1 MAAYSSVGPRVAGI
15 VTCVPKKKFNN
26 IEDTTG
32 FTQNEVKK
40 VVAMAGVRE
49 RRVAGDSICSS
60 DLCAAA
66 AERLLDM
73 LQWERDSVDCLIMVT
88 QTPDYFLPSTACV
101 LHQRLNLSDAC
112 AAFDVGLG
120 CSGYPYGLWLSAMM
134 LAAKGF
140 RRVLLLHGE
149 TPSRFSDK
157 ADRSVSLLFGD
168 AGSATALE
176 RNNEHQGEE
185 WHFLLH
191 TDGNGF
197 KDMIIEGGG
206 FRDRFCKDPGKHY
219 VQMNGAHVFNFT
231 ISRVPVLIQATLDLS
246 GLSKEAV
253 DYYIF
258 HQSNKYIIQHITKKM
273 GLIEKSVPMILKDY
287 GNTGGVSVPLTI
299 TEGNLDRPGNKSLKL
314 LLLGYGVGLSWSSAL
329 IALGPEALLKN
340 IELDHLQ
347 KENDEQ

>member
-1 MAAYSSVGPRVAGI
+1 MAASSCAGPRIAGI
-15 VTCVPKKKFNN
+15 VTCVPKKIFDN

-32 FTQNEVKK
+32 FTHDEVKK
-40 VVAMAGVRE
+40 VVAMAGVRK
-49 RRVAGDSICSS
+49 RRLADDSICSS

-66 AERLLDM
+66 AEHLLEM
-73 LQWERDSVDCLIMVT
+73 LAWDRNSVDCLMMVT

-101 LHQRLNLSDAC
+101 LHHRLHLSDAC

-134 LAAKGF
+134 LASKGF
-140 RRVLLLHGE
+140 KRVLLLHGE

-176 RNNEHQGEE
+176 RNIENQSNE

-191 TDGNGF
+191 TDGSGF
-197 KDMIIEGGG
+197 ESMIIEGGG
-206 FRDRFCKDPGKHY
+206 FRNRFCKDPAKNC
-219 VQMNGAHVFNFT
+219 VKMNGAHVFNFT
-231 ISRVPVLIQATLDLS
+231 ISRVPALIQATLDAS
-246 GLSKEAV
+246 GLTKEAV

-258 HQSNKYIIQHITKKM
+258 HQSNKYILQHISRKM
-273 GLIEKSVPMILKDY
+273 GLTEKSVPMILKDY
-287 GNTGGVSVPLTI
+287 GNTGGVSVPLTM
-299 TEGNLDRPGNKSLKL
+299 TAGNLDRSGYKALTL

-329 IALGPEALLKN
+329 ISLSSDTLLKN

-347 KENDEQ
+347 KENNDQ

>member
-1 MAAYSSVGPRVAGI
+1 MAVSSSVGPRVAGI

-32 FTQNEVKK
+32 FTQDEVKK

-49 RRVAGDSICSS
+49 RRVADDSICSS

-66 AERLLDM
+66 AEHLLGM

-101 LHQRLNLSDAC
+101 LHHRLNLSDAC

-134 LAAKGF
+134 LASKGF

-176 RNNEHQGEE
+176 RNNEPHGSQ
-185 WHFLLH
+185 WHFSLH

-206 FRDRFCKDPGKHY
+206 FRDRFCKNQGENY
-219 VQMNGAHVFNFT
+219 VKMNGAHVFNFT
-231 ISRVPVLIQATLDLS
+231 ISRVPALIQATLDAA
-246 GLSKEAV
+246 GLSKEAI

-258 HQSNKYIIQHITKKM
+258 HQSNRYIIQHITKKV
-273 GLIEKSVPMILKDY
+273 GLLEKSVPMILKDY

-299 TEGNLDRPGNKSLKL
+299 TEGSLSRPESKPLTL
-314 LLLGYGVGLSWSSAL
+314 LLLGYGVGLSWGSAL
-329 IALGPEALLKN
+329 ISLPPEALLKN

-347 KENDEQ
+347 KGNDEQ